1 MWERS
6 SVMALTMQEKQHVGR
21 EVALRGNSD
30 LDPGTCWI
38 VNGLQRLDEWP
49 GQEHHPCA
57 STEWDVIRRM
67 VTVMGVIAKIDGLEV
82 QNALVD
88 CHLHDADLGERFV
101 QLGKYG
107 NRFDFHNS
115 NSIADTPA
123 CQA

>member
-1 MWERS
+1 MRQVLGHPLGKSVTLRS
-6 SVMALTMQEKQHVGR
+6 
-21 EVALRGNSD
+21 NPD

-38 VNGLQRLDEWP
+38 VDCLQCLDERP

-67 VTVMGVIAKIDGLEV
+67 VAVMGIITKVDGLKV

-88 CHLHDADLGERFV
+88 CHLHDADLRERFV

-107 NRFDFHNS
+107 NRFDLHDS
-115 NSIADTPA
+115 NSIADAPA